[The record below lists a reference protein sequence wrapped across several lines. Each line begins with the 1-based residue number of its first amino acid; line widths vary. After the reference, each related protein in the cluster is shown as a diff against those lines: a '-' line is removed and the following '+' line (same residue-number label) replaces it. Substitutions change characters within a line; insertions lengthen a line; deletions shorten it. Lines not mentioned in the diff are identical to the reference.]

1 MVVPNTRKIEIEKFH
16 FGSYFRELRCL
27 QAMIE
32 FLPDSTDFR
41 SQIPVRRPSQES

>member
-32 FLPDSTDFR
+32 FLPDST
-41 SQIPVRRPSQES
+41 ESLL

>member
-32 FLPDSTDFR
+32 FLPDSTDQR
-41 SQIPVRRPSQES
+41 